1 MSMEWTRRRVAVISL
16 VAGALAISITSMATG
31 VSLRSLVKKEVA
43 KQLSKAT
50 GPAGAAGGQGAQGQ
64 AGAEGVQG
72 VPGPT
77 YAKYTGTNPPA
88 TPDYLNSGL
97 PGTSVNL
104 PVAGRLLVTADF
116 DPGLTVQ
123 CTVAA
128 SVQFGLYLDSTAV
141 PATLSTLAHNTTEPV
156 HVTGLSAQVPAGV
169 HQVNIGLTCVG
180 APTPTIITYPSD
192 QSVGAVL
199 LGS

>member
-1 MSMEWTRRRVAVISL
+1 MTMEWTRRRVVVISL
-16 VAGALAISITSMATG
+16 VAGVLAISITSMATG

-50 GPAGAAGGQGAQGQ
+50 GPAGTPGGQGQVGAQ
-64 AGAEGVQG
+64 GVQG

-77 YAKYTGTNPPA
+77 YAKYVGTNPPA
-88 TPDYLNSGL
+88 TPDYLSTGL
-97 PGTSVNL
+97 PGTSVDL
-104 PVAGRLLVTADF
+104 PTAGRLLVTADF
-116 DPGLTVQ
+116 DPGITVQ

-128 SVQFGLYLDSTAV
+128 SVMFGLYVDGTAV
-141 PATLSTLAHNTTEPV
+141 PATLSDLAHNTTEPV
-156 HVTGLSAQVPAGV
+156 HVTGVSGPVSAGV
-169 HQVNIGLTCVG
+169 HQIGLGFTCLG
-180 APTPTIITYPSD
+180 APTVFSISYPFD